1 MTKLV
6 RTTMTRRSST
16 AVAATI
22 AAVALLTTAC
32 GSDADK
38 TDSAGASSATSSVSV
53 GGKALDAKF
62 ETKCAK
68 DGGTTVMTLLD
79 AENATYGRLTVSAIV
94 DESGTVQTA
103 GIAGSEGGSNGLPY
117 TAGFAPGLPGGSASA
132 KQGRQ
137 YLRGDGRGNRRPGQ
151 GQSNRDVELRDH
163 VRLRVRHRRLIRRFL
178 LTDSQLFA

>member
-22 AAVALLTTAC
+22 AAVALFTAAC
-32 GSDADK
+32 GSDSDK
-38 TDSAGASSATSSVSV
+38 TDSEKTATGASSATSSVSV

-79 AENATYGRLTVSAIV
+79 AENATYGVLTDSAII

-132 KQGRQ
+132 KQ
-137 YLRGDGRGNRRPGQ
+137 DGNTFVVTGEGIGARDG
-151 GQSNRDVELRDH
+151 SNPTETSSFE
-163 VRLRVRHRRLIRRFL
+163 I
-178 LTDSQLFA
+178 TFACESVIGG

>member
-16 AVAATI
+16 AVAATL
-22 AAVALLTTAC
+22 AAVALFASAC
-32 GSDADK
+32 GSDSDK
-38 TDSAGASSATSSVSV
+38 TDSDKSAAGASSATSSATV
-53 GGKALDAKF
+53 GRKTLDAKF

-79 AENATYGRLTVSAIV
+79 AENPTYGMLTVSAIV

-117 TAGFAPGLPGGSASA
+117 TAGYAPGLPGGSASA
-132 KQGRQ
+132 KQ
-137 YLRGDGRGNRRPGQ
+137 DGNTFVVTGEGIGARDKGNPTET
-151 GQSNRDVELRDH
+151 SSFE
-163 VRLRVRHRRLIRRFL
+163 I
-178 LTDSQLFA
+178 TFACESIIGG